1 MQKCFEFSL
10 VTLDSPIENGPDC
23 QNDKK
28 RHPLE
33 RMSILC
39 FQSAYSLGSDRP
51 GGIAVLTISND
62 AKHRGLLRRKSHGP
76 SIRRRELIIFKI
88 PVPFPGH
95 LSQSGPQPAGV
106 LSEQQQSYLVM
117 FVGD

>member
-1 MQKCFEFSL
+1 MRKCFEFSL

-33 RMSILC
+33 RMSILGFKALIHLVVIC
-39 FQSAYSLGSDRP
+39 PA
-51 GGIAVLTISND
+51 GIAVLTISNN

-76 SIRRRELIIFKI
+76 SMRRRELIVFKI

-95 LSQSGPQPAGV
+95 LLQSGPQPAGV

>member
-1 MQKCFEFSL
+1 MDPIVKIMKSVTRWRECLSCVFKALIHL
-10 VTLDSPIENGPDC
+10 VVIFPV
-23 QNDKK
+23 
-28 RHPLE
+28 
-33 RMSILC
+33 
-39 FQSAYSLGSDRP
+39 
-51 GGIAVLTISND
+51 GIAVLTISNNT
-62 AKHRGLLRRKSHGP
+62 KHRGMLRRKLHGP
-76 SIRRRELIIFKI
+76 SMRRRELIVFKI

>member
-1 MQKCFEFSL
+1 MRKCFELSL
-10 VTLDSPIENGPDC
+10 LTLDSPMENGPDC
-23 QNDKK
+23 QNYEK

-51 GGIAVLTISND
+51 VRIAVLTISNN
-62 AKHRGLLRRKSHGP
+62 AKRRGLLRRKSHGP
-76 SIRRRELIIFKI
+76 SMRRRELIVLKI
-88 PVPFPGH
+88 PVPFPGQ